1 MTSRPPIVGIT
12 CDLQGGRARVRTTYA
27 EAVVRAGGSPLL
39 LPPMASLAEAHAD
52 LCDALIMTGGDDPI
66 MEAFGV
72 ATHPAAT
79 KVAPER
85 QEYELALLNAWNEQ
99 VDKPL
104 LGVCLGMQYMALAAG
119 GTLDQHLP
127 DTTPSHADH
136 AQENVHTVE
145 PETDEFNGGRV
156 TSHHHQAV
164 SDAGSLAVIARAHD
178 GVIEGVADPGRRFAL
193 GVQWHPERTED
204 PALGQSLFDRL
215 VEAARG

>member
-1 MTSRPPIVGIT
+1 MASRRPIVGIT

-39 LPPMASLAEAHAD
+39 LPPMAGLAETHAE
-52 LCDALIMTGGDDPI
+52 LCDALVMTGGDDPI

-72 ATHPAAT
+72 ATHPEAT

-85 QEYELALLNAWNEQ
+85 QEYELALLTAWNEQ
-99 VDKPL
+99 GDKPL

-127 DTTPSHADH
+127 DTTETHADH
-136 AQENVHTVE
+136 AGERVHAIDSERGVL
-145 PETDEFNGGRV
+145 PDGRV

-164 SDAGSLAVIARAHD
+164 SEAGSLAVIARAHD
-178 GVIEGVADPGRRFAL
+178 GVIEGVADPARRFAL
-193 GVQWHPERTED
+193 GVQWHPERTKD